1 MLKKGKSINPISH
14 SRTAKFLHY
23 TMFFN
28 GLDILFVALLLCP
41 SRLYG
46 EHWNYIFFSQKWKLV
61 VYNITVLTVRAI

>member
-41 SRLYG
+41 SRL
-46 EHWNYIFFSQKWKLV
+46 FSKMKVSCIQ
-61 VYNITVLTVRAI
+61 YNCVDCKSYLNIINVCSN